1 MSKYQRF
8 SKPSRQTS
16 VASVVATVNVLQKL
30 GADATICK
38 LIVSTTI
45 MTQTGRHPEVLAPG
59 SHSYLGL
66 KANTAIRS
74 AQ

>member
-8 SKPSRQTS
+8 SMPSRQTS
-16 VASVVATVNVLQKL
+16 VASVVATINVLQKL
-30 GADATICK
+30 GADATIER

-45 MTQTGRHPEVLAPG
+45 RTRTSRHPEVLAPG

-66 KANTAIRS
+66 KANTAIRG
-74 AQ
+74 AH